1 MRQTIS
7 AVIEHTTKEVLEARA
22 RDCGMPLSRY
32 IRQVLEQH
40 ENSPYKTKAEK
51 QEDVQQISTLF
62 DGDD

>member
-32 IRQVLEQH
+32 IRKVLEQH
-40 ENSPYKTKAEK
+40 ENTPYVTKAEK
-51 QEDVQQISTLF
+51 AAEVRRIESEYDNA
-62 DGDD
+62 